1 MALDS
6 MTFLINDSTA
16 STGTQPLLQVTIT
29 ANADGTV
36 TFSITQI
43 DTAGAALGDL
53 RGLFFDLADES
64 LLGSLTS
71 TATSGLTEMQQG
83 NDSVVNL
90 GDGATMAGL
99 VGDNGG
105 YDVGIEIGT
114 SGLSKDDIRSFSF
127 TLDSSMRDLTLAD
140 FSGVSF
146 GARLTSVGID
156 LDGNGTIDTA
166 RTGST
171 KVGEVSF
178 QTITPVDDSA
188 TVPED
193 AVATGN
199 VLAND
204 GAGVG
209 DTLSVTGWT
218 GGALGTA
225 IAPATLSGATVTL
238 NADGSYVVDASGAD
252 ALAAGQTV
260 VQTFTYTVL
269 QTNVDG
275 TSSHTAS
282 FTVTIT
288 GTNDAPTVSAFS
300 NGSITEDA
308 ATPDLTTTVS
318 VDFSDVDLS
327 DTLSYSAV
335 KASGSLGGSLVL
347 LNSDDSGA
355 TAAGSVSYTYSVPNS
370 ATQFLAA
377 GQTASETFTISA
389 ADGHGG
395 SVSQTVTVTITG
407 TNDAP
412 TVSAFSN
419 GSITEDAATPDLTT
433 TVSVDFSDVDLS
445 DTLSYSAVKAS
456 GSLGGSLVLLNSDD
470 SGATAAGSVSY
481 TYSVPNSATQFLAAG
496 QTASETFTIS
506 AADGHGGSVSQT
518 VTVTITG
525 TNDVPVAQVSTA
537 AVFED
542 ALLSESVSGTDA
554 DTGQTATLTYA
565 LVGAA
570 PVGLTFNPNGS
581 YTFDASSY
589 DSLKDGEQ
597 LVLTVPFTA
606 SDATSTST
614 AANLVITITGTND
627 APVAVADTKAATE
640 DTTVTGSVATND
652 SDIDHDAVLGY
663 TLNAP
668 VAGLTLNAS
677 GTYSFDA
684 GNAAYQS
691 LAAGQTTDVVASYTV
706 TDEHGASSTST
717 LTITVTG
724 VAEATVMTPGSG
736 GPGSDTLTGSTGN
749 DVLYG
754 GPSGDLLYGEAGND
768 ALFGDQAVDS
778 LHGGLGNDTLTGGAG
793 NDLYYF
799 DTALSSTNID
809 TIVGE
814 NGDLIML
821 DNTVFGL
828 GTSGTLAATA
838 FKSLSGSV
846 DADDRILYDTAT
858 GNLFFDA
865 DGSGSGSAVQFAT
878 VTGTLQ
884 GAIDAGDFRLVP

>member
-282 FTVTIT
+282 F
-288 GTNDAPTVSAFS
+288 
-300 NGSITEDA
+300 
-308 ATPDLTTTVS
+308 
-318 VDFSDVDLS
+318 
-327 DTLSYSAV
+327 
-335 KASGSLGGSLVL
+335 
-347 LNSDDSGA
+347 
-355 TAAGSVSYTYSVPNS
+355 
-370 ATQFLAA
+370 
-377 GQTASETFTISA
+377 
-389 ADGHGG
+389 
-395 SVSQTVTVTITG
+395 TVTITG

>member
-146 GARLTSVGID
+146 GARLMSVGID

-188 TVPED
+188 TVQED
-193 AVATGN
+193 ALANGN

-300 NGSITEDA
+300 NGAVTEDA

-318 VDFSDVDLS
+318 VDFSDADLS

-335 KASGSLGGSLVL
+335 KASGSLGGSLTL
-347 LNSDDSGA
+347 L
-355 TAAGSVSYTYSVPNS
+355 S
-370 ATQFLAA
+370 A
-377 GQTASETFTISA
+377 
-389 ADGHGG
+389 
-395 SVSQTVTVTITG
+395 
-407 TNDAP
+407 
-412 TVSAFSN
+412 
-419 GSITEDAATPDLTT
+419 
-433 TVSVDFSDVDLS
+433 
-445 DTLSYSAVKAS
+445 
-456 GSLGGSLVLLNSDD
+456 DD